1 MTSHRPGLVAA
12 LLGISLAACTQLPSS
27 DTPARSKAG
36 AGAVTE
42 PEDTPSRF
50 VGLIGTRAQHAPPFL
65 GVAETNFYC
74 LRSFID
80 RQTGETRHQLY
91 VSDSYSGAERRW
103 DAARDEAGHSL
114 RFVEISRDQIT
125 CDSGCSYA
133 EEFAADIPE
142 RELRANP
149 RGLKVIFTAR
159 SGAEKTITVSR
170 SQITAQLAAIDAK
183 QNLMSSPAN
192 APSAQ
197 SFPAHQ

>member
-1 MTSHRPGLVAA
+1 
-12 LLGISLAACTQLPSS
+12 
-27 DTPARSKAG
+27 
-36 AGAVTE
+36 VTE
-42 PEDTPSRF
+42 PEDMPSRF

-65 GVAETNFYC
+65 GVPETNFYC

-80 RQTGETRHQLY
+80 RQTGEARHQLY

-103 DAARDEAGHSL
+103 DAAHDAGGHPL

-125 CDSGCSYA
+125 CDGGCSYA

-142 RELRANP
+142 HELRANP
-149 RGLKVIFTAR
+149 RGVKVIFTAR
-159 SGAEKTITVSR
+159 SGAEKTITVTG

-183 QNLMSSPAN
+183 QNLIAAPAN